1 MQDAAV
7 LEPAVNSA
15 VPDTN
20 DKTDLETVE
29 LELALDRQAL
39 QEFGFEHCLQQACA
53 ASGFGFLF
61 QLPIFDQ
68 IPASA
73 SRSCR
78 RRTAPNCCLPFST
91 MPETTSISSRKR
103 KCGRKY
109 EASPPPSWMCSCS
122 SARAPASSALSYCC
136 ARMASVACAAASR
149 ATGTR

>member
-1 MQDAAV
+1 MPSVQLQDAAV
-7 LEPAVNSA
+7 LEPAVKTA

-68 IPASA
+68 IPGQRIAVLSTEDGKKLLFAVLNDAGNDIEIVAEEDMRPEIRSFATAFMDVFMQLGASA
-73 SRSCR
+73 
-78 RRTAPNCCLPFST
+78 A
-91 MPETTSISSRKR
+91 
-103 KCGRKY
+103 
-109 EASPPPSWMCSCS
+109 
-122 SARAPASSALSYCC
+122 
-136 ARMASVACAAASR
+136 
-149 ATGTR
+149 

>member
-1 MQDAAV
+1 MPSAQMQDAAV

-68 IPASA
+68 IPGQRIAVLSTEDGTKLLFAVLNDAGNDIDIVAEEEIRPEIRSFATAFMDVFMQLGASA
-73 SRSCR
+73 
-78 RRTAPNCCLPFST
+78 
-91 MPETTSISSRKR
+91 
-103 KCGRKY
+103 GQ
-109 EASPPPSWMCSCS
+109 
-122 SARAPASSALSYCC
+122 
-136 ARMASVACAAASR
+136 
-149 ATGTR
+149 